1 MGNISDSKMRCSYM
15 RWLSTLL
22 LLTLAYPAASS
33 TMAGWEVHGA
43 SYSGDQVICDDPKID
58 PAEKKISC
66 PGEVLPEPTV
76 LENALQ
82 IVGGGYLI
90 FSAIFIGAYIAF
102 RLEKHPETVFFEANG
117 MKMCF
122 VWSVVSWLLV
132 GAMFGKAIWQWITIG
147 FPDARL
153 L

>member
-1 MGNISDSKMRCSYM
+1 M

>member
-1 MGNISDSKMRCSYM
+1 MSANKMRGSYM
-15 RWLSTLL
+15 RWLSALL
-22 LLTLAYPAASS
+22 FLTLACPAAAA

-43 SYSGDQVICDDPKID
+43 SYSGDHVICGDPKID
-58 PAEKKISC
+58 PAEKTISC
-66 PGEVLPEPTV
+66 RGEVLPEPTV
-76 LENALQ
+76 LDKALQ
-82 IVGGGYLI
+82 VVGGGYLI

-102 RLEKHPETVFFEANG
+102 RLEKHPETAFFTANG

-122 VWSVVSWLLV
+122 AWSVVSWLLV

>member
-1 MGNISDSKMRCSYM
+1 MRCSYM

-90 FSAIFIGAYIAF
+90 FSAIFIGAYI
-102 RLEKHPETVFFEANG
+102 
-117 MKMCF
+117 
-122 VWSVVSWLLV
+122 VVREEL
-132 GAMFGKAIWQWITIG
+132 
-147 FPDARL
+147 
-153 L
+153 